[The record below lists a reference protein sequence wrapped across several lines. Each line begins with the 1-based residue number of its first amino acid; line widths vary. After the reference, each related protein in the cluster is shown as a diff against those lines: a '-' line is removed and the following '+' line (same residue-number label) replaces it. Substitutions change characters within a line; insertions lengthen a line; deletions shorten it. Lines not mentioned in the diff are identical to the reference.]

1 MSYVDLKHVLADLA
15 LEAVAHPDRATW
27 AAVAAAYGATASDDR
42 LGVPWKALHTRASQI
57 ADPLGWRI
65 GPQGAAY
72 LVDRGVL
79 TRRDATFT
87 LKPQYGPYLRYFRQQ
102 TSRLIEALRFLTTS
116 GRPRASSDLQRG
128 IALFN
133 AGLFFECHELLEGL
147 WRATSGPDKDF
158 YHGVVQV
165 AAAFYHYEK
174 HNRHG
179 AVTLLTKGRDRLAP
193 YPSSYLGVDVAAF
206 RKSLEPWAVM
216 FDAQAE
222 ERWPQSFPH
231 IVFAWN

>member
-27 AAVAAAYGATASDDR
+27 AAVAAAYGTIASDDHPR
-42 LGVPWKALHTRASQI
+42 VPWKDLDTRAKQI

-65 GPQGAAY
+65 GPKDAAY

-79 TRRDATFT
+79 TRRDTSFA
-87 LKPQYGPYLRYFRQQ
+87 LKPQYGPFLKYFRQE
-102 TSRLIEALRFLTTS
+102 TSRLLEALRILTK
-116 GRPRASSDLQRG
+116 GARPRTNIALQRG

-147 WRATSGPDKDF
+147 WKATSGADKAF

-179 AVTLLTKGRDRLAP
+179 AVTLLTKGLGKLAT
-193 YPSSYLGVDVAAF
+193 YPSSYLGVDIAAF
-206 RKSLEPWAVM
+206 RRSLEPWAVA
-216 FDAQAE
+216 FEAQE
-222 ERWPQSFPH
+222 DGQRPQTFPR
-231 IVFAWN
+231 IAFASS

>member
-15 LEAVAHPDRATW
+15 LEAVAYPDRATW
-27 AAVAAAYGATASDDR
+27 AAVAAAYGATASDDH
-42 LGVPWKALHTRASQI
+42 LGVPWKDLHTCAAQM
-57 ADPLGWRI
+57 ADPLGWRV
-65 GPQGAAY
+65 GPQDAAY

-79 TRRDATFT
+79 TRRDATFV
-87 LKPQYGPYLRYFRQQ
+87 LRSQYGPYLGYFRQQ
-102 TSRLIEALRFLTTS
+102 TSRLFEVLRFLRTG
-116 GRPRASSDLQRG
+116 GRTHASSDLQRG

-147 WRATSGPDKDF
+147 WKATSGPDRAF

-174 HNRHG
+174 HNHHG
-179 AVTLLTKGRDRLAP
+179 AVTLLTKGRQKLVT

-206 RKSLEPWAVM
+206 RQSLEPWAVA
-216 FDAQAE
+216 FETRGE
-222 ERWPQSFPH
+222 ERRPRTFPH
-231 IVFAWN
+231 IVFARN